1 MIFPTCL
8 RSNEIRKWG
17 SATLRQRGLER
28 VPEHPLDA
36 LQALVAMDSAVWAA
50 R

>member
-1 MIFPTCL
+1 MLAEQRDTEMGGP
-8 RSNEIRKWG
+8 
-17 SATLRQRGLER
+17 ATLRQRGLER

-36 LQALVAMDSAVWAA
+36 LQALVEMDSAVWAA